1 MYDLV
6 HAESFMQKLIRK
18 ILLANFKFASQV
30 QIDETTKL
38 LKRHEGAAADS
49 VLEYHEIS
57 VAGVAKSEEEAK
69 AEQFAALQAK
79 LKMRVGRRSSQ
90 ALPKPSA
97 DASTGGYLNPNLT

>member
-1 MYDLV
+1 
-6 HAESFMQKLIRK
+6 MQKLIRK

-69 AEQFAALQAK
+69 VDFIAL
-79 LKMRVGRRSSQ
+79 
-90 ALPKPSA
+90 
-97 DASTGGYLNPNLT
+97 